1 MTRMATLRSNNAKM
15 EVAIQSK
22 DAVIDE
28 IQKNLNKQIELT
40 RDLQS
45 GLQRIELENT
55 RIKDQIDEINIL
67 ENSIKDTIQTEKTI
81 NEEIDFVLHSIAFS
95 EKEELKGKYLNTSRN
110 NFSNTMLISCFS
122 FTEVAHEAEKL
133 MKNGGSLLTLTYD
146 GSQKYIRNYNV
157 MGVAKAAL
165 ESSVRYLAADLGPS
179 NIRVNALSA
188 GPMKTLAMAGISG
201 GKDMMKWSEK
211 NSLMNRNI
219 DLEDV
224 GKSGLYLLSD
234 LSSGVTGET
243 HYVDCGYNI
252 VGVPKEI

>member
-1 MTRMATLRSNNAKM
+1 MC
-15 EVAIQSK
+15 I
-22 DAVIDE
+22 
-28 IQKNLNKQIELT
+28 
-40 RDLQS
+40 RDS
-45 GLQRIELENT
+45 
-55 RIKDQIDEINIL
+55 
-67 ENSIKDTIQTEKTI
+67 
-81 NEEIDFVLHSIAFS
+81 
-95 EKEELKGKYLNTSRN
+95 
-110 NFSNTMLISCFS
+110 
-122 FTEVAHEAEKL
+122 
-133 MKNGGSLLTLTYD
+133 
-146 GSQKYIRNYNV
+146 
-157 MGVAKAAL
+157 
-165 ESSVRYLAADLGPS
+165 
-179 NIRVNALSA
+179 ALSA